1 MKWQKYN
8 DKIFKI
14 FDQTWLNI
22 SLCGADS
29 NFYNYQPFN
38 SQKGDNDHFSL
49 NFLAKSLLCANVFID
64 KNCFSGE

>member
-14 FDQTWLNI
+14 FYHTWRNI

-29 NFYNYQPFN
+29 TFYNNQPFN
-38 SQKGDNDHFSL
+38 SQKGDNDNFSL
-49 NFLAKSLLCANVFID
+49 NVLAKSLLCANVFSD
-64 KNCFSGE
+64 